1 MGTWSASA
9 PTNLATSWTKVG
21 ETSAINCYYC
31 IRYRQDGA
39 WHNNWFY
46 YVMKVVGYTARTTSN
61 QAVQCIELYVN
72 DGNTDTG
79 LSFYPVA
86 TDSTGEVVGEYILN
100 SPHTSSLTKI
110 ATRYYTTTNNKTP
123 DTLTFGVY
131 TSAYTSRGPS
141 VGSVGDK
148 VRINAR
154 VSGKSPVIKGATPW
168 VNISGTWK
176 QCIAWENVG
185 GTWKTVLPYINSGGT
200 WRQ

>member
-1 MGTWSASA
+1 
-9 PTNLATSWTKVG
+9 
-21 ETSAINCYYC
+21 
-31 IRYRQDGA
+31 
-39 WHNNWFY
+39 
-46 YVMKVVGYTARTTSN
+46 MKVIGYTARTTSN
-61 QAVQCIELYVN
+61 QAVQKIELYMN
-72 DGNTDTG
+72 DGNTNIG
-79 LSFYPVA
+79 LAFTPVA
-86 TDSTGEVVGEYILN
+86 TDSTGEVAGSDISN
-100 SPHTSSLTKI
+100 SPHTSSLTLI

-131 TSAYTSRGPS
+131 TTAYTSRGPS
-141 VGSVGDK
+141 VGSVGSK

-154 VSGKSPVIKGATPW
+154 VSGSSPVIKGATPW